1 MPLVNFAVSGAGTGV
16 AQTVAVKGADY
27 VIETDAY
34 EAFGGQDRHPSPLAY
49 TLASL
54 SSCNQVT
61 SSIVAKELG
70 ITIDAV
76 TFAVS
81 ADFDPTV
88 MTTGRAPRTRRSR
101 TCGSPRRS
109 PPTRPP
115 TSSTP
120 CATRPPAAARSAC
133 CSPAPA
139 CRSPTTGRRSSPPDP
154 DVIEPRRGGR

>member
-16 AQTVAVKGADY
+16 AQTVAVAGADY

-34 EAFGGQDRHPSPLAY
+34 EAFGGQDKHPSPLAY

-76 TFAVS
+76 RFDVS
-81 ADFDPTV
+81 SDFDPTV
-88 MTTGRAPRTRRSR
+88 MTTGKGTADATFQNLVITAEITTDATPEQFAALRDDTARRCPVSVLFARAGVKITNDW
-101 TCGSPRRS
+101 TQV
-109 PPTRPP
+109 
-115 TSSTP
+115 TP
-120 CATRPPAAARSAC
+120 S
-133 CSPAPA
+133 
-139 CRSPTTGRRSSPPDP
+139 
-154 DVIEPRRGGR
+154 